1 MTDQTSMKV
10 PMTSNKLSDSETVLV
25 AETGLGKFQVEARM
39 GDATILIDEPK
50 EFGGLG
56 SGPNPYDLIAAAVG
70 ACTTMT
76 VRLYANHKGWS
87 LKRIETAVRHSR
99 TSLQAKDRFE
109 LAITLEGDL
118 DQAQRSRLLEIAE
131 RCPVHLTLARG
142 SEVEAKLVT
151 EEKVQTMRPIE
162 SAGHMNCMVEAC
174 TD

>member
-1 MTDQTSMKV
+1 MTTQS
-10 PMTSNKLSDSETVLV
+10 PSDSETVLV

-39 GDATILIDEPK
+39 GDAALLIDEPK
-50 EFGGLG
+50 EIGGLG

-76 VRLYANHKGWS
+76 VRLYANHKGWP

-99 TSLQAKDRFE
+99 AGLQAKDRFE

-118 DQAQRSRLLEIAE
+118 DAAQRSRLLEIAE

-142 SEVEAKLVT
+142 SEVAARLVT
-151 EEKVQTMRPIE
+151 EDKVQAMKPIE

-174 TD
+174 AD